1 MAGLQD
7 IIGGSILDGFAKIVS
22 LFKVP
27 PEVALQHQAEIA
39 KIAADQQLAILN
51 AANVEIQAASDNI
64 KAEEA
69 SGDKYTSRAR
79 PSFMYLCIFVLG
91 MNYVVFPCFNRPA
104 VNFPEPLFWL
114 FGSCILGY
122 TGARSWEKFAGPKD
136 K

>member
-1 MAGLQD
+1 MTLQD
-7 IIGGSILDGFAKIVS
+7 IIGGNILDGFAKVIS
-22 LFKVP
+22 MFKVP
-27 PEVALQHQAEIA
+27 PEVALQHQAELA
-39 KIAADQQLAILN
+39 KLAADQQLAILN

-69 SGDKYTSRAR
+69 SGDKFTSRAR
-79 PSFMYLCIFVLG
+79 PSFMYLCIFILG
-91 MNYVVFPCFNRPA
+91 MNYVFFPMFNRAP

-122 TGARSWEKFAGPKD
+122 TGARSWEKFAGPKE